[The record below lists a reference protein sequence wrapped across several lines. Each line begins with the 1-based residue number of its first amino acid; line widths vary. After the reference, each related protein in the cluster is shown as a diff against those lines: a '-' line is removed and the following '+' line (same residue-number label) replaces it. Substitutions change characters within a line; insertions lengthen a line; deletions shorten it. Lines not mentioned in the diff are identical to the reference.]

1 MRVLVTGAA
10 GFIGRHIVSA
20 LAAAGHEVVCTD
32 QRADADHSWA
42 PADLRDPVAVGRLLE
57 GVHAVCHQAAKVG
70 LGVSLDDLPEY
81 ASHND
86 VGTAVLLAAMGRAGV
101 GTLVLASSMVVYGEG
116 AYRCRTHG
124 PVSPPPRQLAD
135 LEGGRFEPSCPH
147 CRSPLTPE
155 LVDEEAALDPRN
167 GYAAS
172 KVAQEHYASAWAR
185 ATGGRVAALRY
196 HNVFGPGMPKDTLYA
211 GVAAIFAGA
220 VARGEAPQVYEDGLM
235 RRDFVH
241 VRDVAAANVVALEQF
256 TGPGSVDGLRWHSGM
271 ASGPGQRPRRQMRR
285 DAPTQP
291 PNCWRLGE
299 LRAYNIASGTPRTV
313 GDMAAAVARAAG
325 APEPVVTGQFRLGDA
340 RHITASSERAE
351 RELGWAAKTR
361 FEAGLAELVMLR

>member
-20 LAAAGHEVVCTD
+20 LAAAGHEVVSTD

-42 PADLRDPVAVGRLLE
+42 PADLRDAAAVSRLLD
-57 GVHAVCHQAAKVG
+57 GVDAVCHQAAKVG

-101 GTLVLASSMVVYGEG
+101 RTLVLASSMVVYGEG
-116 AYRCRTHG
+116 AYRCETHG
-124 PVSPPPRQLAD
+124 PVSPGPRRQAD
-135 LEGGRFEPSCPH
+135 LQAGRFEPPCPG
-147 CRSPLTPE
+147 CGAPLQPE
-155 LVDEEAALDPRN
+155 LVDEAAPLDPRN

-172 KVAQEHYASAWAR
+172 KVAQEHYAAAWAR

-196 HNVFGPGMPKDTLYA
+196 HNVFGPGMPRDTPYA
-211 GVAAIFAGA
+211 GVAAIFGSA
-220 VARGEAPQVYEDGLM
+220 VARGEAPQVFEDGRM

-241 VRDVAAANVVALEQF
+241 VRDVAGANVAALDMLVQRDAAPAGLLHPEAE
-256 TGPGSVDGLRWHSGM
+256 PG
-271 ASGPGQRPRRQMRR
+271 AGQRPRRQLRR
-285 DAPTQP
+285 DTPTKL

-313 GDMAAAVARAAG
+313 GDMAAALARAAG
-325 APEPVVTGQFRLGDA
+325 APEPVVTGRFRLGDV
-340 RHITASSERAE
+340 RHITASADRAE
-351 RELGWAAKTR
+351 RELGWAAKTL
-361 FEAGLAELVMLR
+361 FAAGMAELVMCR